1 MSSPKGFG
9 KPGVTLPPKR
19 KSKKAK
25 GKQQYILIHHGSD
38 ECPRELRLEANSLA
52 EATRKFNIY
61 LDLRDLYL
69 AGATDE
75 QLLDHME
82 RNPL

>member
-1 MSSPKGFG
+1 MSGQGFSRA
-9 KPGVTLPPKR
+9 KTLPVAP

-25 GKQQYILIHHGSD
+25 GKQQYTLIHHGSD
-38 ECPRELRLEANSLA
+38 GCPCELRLEANSLA

-61 LDLRDLYL
+61 LELRDLYL

-75 QLLDHME
+75 QLLNHME
-82 RNPL
+82 GNPL